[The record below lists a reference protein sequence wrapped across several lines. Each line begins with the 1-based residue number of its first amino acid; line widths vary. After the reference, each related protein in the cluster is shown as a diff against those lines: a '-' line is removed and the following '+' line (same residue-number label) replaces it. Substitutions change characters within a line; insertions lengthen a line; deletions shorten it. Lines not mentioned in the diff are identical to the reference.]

1 MPSNGNHYIG
11 MIALIPTWQILP
23 DRNTD
28 STCIPSLTHQR
39 VQTQL
44 FAIVASESLRRCA
57 VCDSW
62 FGN

>member
-1 MPSNGNHYIG
+1 MISPS
-11 MIALIPTWQILP
+11 PSWQILP

-28 STCIPSLTHQR
+28 SIRIPRLNHQR

-57 VCDSW
+57 VCNS
-62 FGN
+62 G